1 MENCS
6 PIDYSWGMGVLK
18 GVLGWILGDDPSRVE
33 LEALPDEP
41 VAKPSDVP
49 IFLSASDL
57 RAAVPA
63 EYLRADAPFSSE
75 DMKILSSE
83 FLDFSPGRPL
93 RIPAFRLAFW
103 CPAFVS
109 IPGGMKGEEVVE
121 FPDSVIVRSVDLQ
134 DPAGGEVDV
143 NVVKPE
149 VIKASSFVPLSKG
162 IPGTG
167 DALKDEHGDPF
178 GDTDDGQVV
187 LSVEELEETRRALR
201 ETVLNPRPEGDQASF
216 SEVLARES
224 PLHVVEE
231 TLEKSVSPEPAVRKE
246 KPSQNQNRANVG
258 GGAVKQRPPMTNVHR
273 IMRAYLQEGSAPVV
287 KDSLTS
293 LDIKMPSVPVPALQP
308 AFEPVTAPPPFDS
321 VEQIVQA
328 EREMRQKSSELLRSA
343 PEIVSQTFKR
353 LERALSGYPTV
364 TGVSVRTPEGDFS
377 SGDSSGYVSA
387 GEAGDEIR
395 RAFSLMGSMSIR
407 GEAVTCLTVFN
418 ETDAITV
425 LCSRSA
431 QMSIMHGN
439 EGLPLSARRAAARWL
454 ADLAP

>member
-1 MENCS
+1 
-6 PIDYSWGMGVLK
+6 MGVLK
-18 GVLGWILGDDPSRVE
+18 GVLGWILGDDPSQVK

-41 VAKPSDVP
+41 IAKAGDAP

-83 FLDFSPGRPL
+83 FLDFNPSGPL
-93 RIPAFRLAFW
+93 RIPAFKLAFW

-109 IPGGMKGEEVVE
+109 IPGGMKGEEIVE
-121 FPDSVIVRSVDLQ
+121 FPDSVIVRSVALR

-162 IPGTG
+162 TPGTG

-178 GDTDDGQVV
+178 GDTDEGQVV
-187 LSVEELEETRRALR
+187 LSEEELEETRRALR
-201 ETVLNPRPEGDQASF
+201 ETVLNPRSEGDLVSF

-224 PLHVVEE
+224 PTNVVGP
-231 TLEKSVSPEPAVRKE
+231 TVEKPVLPEPSVRKA
-246 KPSQNQNRANVG
+246 KASQSQDRTNLG
-258 GGAVKQRPPMTNVHR
+258 DEAVKQRPPMNNVHR
-273 IMRAYLQEGSAPVV
+273 IMRAYLKEGNAPLV
-287 KDSLTS
+287 KDSSNNLDVKMSVVPTPAPQSTS
-293 LDIKMPSVPVPALQP
+293 
-308 AFEPVTAPPPFDS
+308 EPVTATTPFDS
-321 VEQIVQA
+321 VERLVQV
-328 EREMRQKSSELLRSA
+328 EREMREKSSELLQSV

-364 TGVSVRTPEGDFS
+364 TGVSVRTSEGDFS

-431 QMSIMHGN
+431 QIAIMHGN
-439 EGLPLSARRAAARWL
+439 EGLPLSARRAASRWL
-454 ADLAP
+454 ADLAT